1 MRMPIE
7 KRFKCDQC
15 GAVGEWGDGWR
26 WFGSIAL
33 SEEAPSLIIH
43 TCSDLC
49 TEKMEARLERGEVKQ
64 PTAKLRG
71 YQCKIIGQRVGY

>member
-1 MRMPIE
+1 MPTAHQY
-7 KRFKCDQC
+7 KCDQC
-15 GAVGEWGDGWR
+15 GTVGDWGDGWS

-49 TEKMEARLERGEVKQ
+49 TEKMSARMERNEVKQ
-64 PTAKLRG
+64 PVAKLHG
-71 YQCKIIGQRVGY
+71 YKCKIIGERKGY